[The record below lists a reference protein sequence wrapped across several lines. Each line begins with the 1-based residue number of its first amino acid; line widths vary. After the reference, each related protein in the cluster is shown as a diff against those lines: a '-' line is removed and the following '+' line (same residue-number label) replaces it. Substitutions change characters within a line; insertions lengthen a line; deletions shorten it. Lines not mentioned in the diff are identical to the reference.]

1 MKYSVSL
8 QTIAWFNARRN
19 DKSLEISP
27 KFQRR
32 PVWLDRERSSL
43 IETICNGL
51 PFPEV
56 YIQHD
61 TDPET
66 GSERHIVVDGQQRI
80 TSILRFIDGEVSL
93 PNSDPWDGQDFKDLT
108 PEEKNNFWTYNIV
121 VRSLSQTNDLEIRNL
136 FEILNT
142 NNISLNDQEI
152 RNAHYVGAFKQLAER
167 MADNPLFQTIGL
179 FTARDIRRMLDVEYA
194 SELLLLTIE
203 GVTNK
208 KEMLDFAYAN
218 FEEEL
223 PREAE
228 YEAEFNISITL
239 LHSLIT
245 AENRSFAKRK
255 SNFYTLYGAC
265 LRYYRKNGRVNFR
278 HADEVSDRVTR
289 ILRVNSLDAAQAAP
303 VPYRI
308 YFDAVTRAASDKG
321 RRAGREEI
329 MYSAI
334 VSADEGHTLAEWEST
349 FTETEAEIAI
359 VEPETGE

>member
-19 DKSLEISP
+19 DQSLEISP

-43 IETICNGL
+43 VATICSGL

-56 YIQHD
+56 YIHHD
-61 TDPET
+61 TDPDT

-80 TSILRFIDGEVSL
+80 TSILKFIDGEVSL
-93 PNSDPWDGQDFKDLT
+93 PDTDQWQGRDFRDLS
-108 PEEKNNFWTYNIV
+108 PEEKQRFWAYLIV
-121 VRSLSQTNDLEIRNL
+121 VRSLNQTNDAEIRNL

-142 NNISLNDQEI
+142 NNFSLNDQEI
-152 RNAHYVGAFKQLAER
+152 RNAHYLGAFKQLAER

-179 FTARDIRRMLDVEYA
+179 FTPRDIRRMLDVEYA

-208 KEMLDFAYAN
+208 KDLLDDAYAS

-223 PREAE
+223 PRETE
-228 YEAEFNISITL
+228 YEGDFSVAINL
-239 LHSLIT
+239 VHSLIT
-245 AENRSFAKRK
+245 SENRSQAKRK

-265 LRYYRKNGRVNFR
+265 LLYFRKTGRGTFKRAN
-278 HADEVSDRVTR
+278 EVTEIVSR
-289 ILRVNSLDAAQAAP
+289 ILSICTLEAAQDATQ
-303 VPYRI
+303 PYRL

-321 RRAGREEI
+321 RRSKREEI
-329 MYSAI
+329 MFSAI
-334 VSADEGHTLAEWEST
+334 TTIDDGGTPEQWEGL
-349 FTETEAEIAI
+349 FP
-359 VEPETGE
+359 VEPLEIREAVSDE

>member
-1 MKYSVSL
+1 MLYSVTL
-8 QTIAWFNARRN
+8 QSIAWLQARRI
-19 DKSLEISP
+19 DETLEISP

-43 IETICNGL
+43 METICSGL
-51 PFPEV
+51 PFPEI
-56 YIQHD
+56 YIHHD

-66 GSERHIVVDGQQRI
+66 GKERHIVVDGQQRI
-80 TSILRFIDGEVSL
+80 TSILRFIDGEISL
-93 PNSDPWDGQDFKDLT
+93 PNSDVWRGMDFRDLDA
-108 PEEKNNFWTYNIV
+108 EQKRRFWNYQVV
-121 VRSLSQTNDLEIRNL
+121 VRSLSNTNEAEIRNL

-167 MADNPLFQTIGL
+167 MADNPLFQSIGL

-208 KEMLDFAYAN
+208 KDMLDSAYAS

-228 YEAEFNISITL
+228 FEAEFNIAITL
-239 LHSLIT
+239 LRSLIT
-245 AENRSFAKRK
+245 NDNKGQAKKK

-265 LRYYRKNGRVNFR
+265 LRYFR
-278 HADEVSDRVTR
+278 DSQRATFKRPDDVATAITR
-289 ILRVNSLDAAQAAP
+289 LLRVGSLEEAQTLDA
-303 VPYRI
+303 PYQR

-321 RRAGREEI
+321 RRVQREEI
-329 MYSAI
+329 MYAAI
-334 VSADEGHTLAEWEST
+334 SSADEGSTLGGWENLFAQLPAEDPQGGP
-349 FTETEAEIAI
+349 TE
-359 VEPETGE
+359 

>member
-19 DKSLEISP
+19 DNSLEISP

-32 PVWLDRERSSL
+32 PVWLERERSSL
-43 IETICNGL
+43 IETICSGL

-66 GSERHIVVDGQQRI
+66 GSERHVVVDGQQRI
-80 TSILRFIDGEVSL
+80 TSILKFIDGEVSL
-93 PNSDPWDGQDFKDLT
+93 PNSEPWHGQDFRDLT
-108 PEEKNNFWTYNIV
+108 PEEKNNFWSYSIV
-121 VRSLSQTNDLEIRNL
+121 VRSLSQTNDAEIRNL

-208 KEMLDFAYAN
+208 KDMLDFAYAN

-228 YEAEFNISITL
+228 YEAEFNIAITL

-245 AENRSFAKRK
+245 LENRSQAKKK

-265 LRYYRKNGRVNFR
+265 LHYYRQTGRANFR
-278 HADEVSDRVTR
+278 RADEVLERVTR
-289 ILRVNSLDAAQAAP
+289 ILEVNSLDAAQFAP
-303 VPYRI
+303 APYRA

-321 RRAGREEI
+321 RRTLRETI
-329 MYSAI
+329 MYNAI
-334 VSADEGHTLAEWEST
+334 LSADEGKTIEQWENS
-349 FTETEAEIAI
+349 FPEPAVVI
-359 VEPETGE
+359 VEAQPEE

>member
-32 PVWLDRERSSL
+32 PVWLERERSSL
-43 IETICNGL
+43 IDTICSGL

-66 GSERHIVVDGQQRI
+66 GTERHVVVDGQQRI
-80 TSILRFIDGEVSL
+80 TSILKFIDGEVSL
-93 PNSDPWDGQDFKDLT
+93 PNSDPWHGRDFRDLT
-108 PEEKNNFWTYNIV
+108 QEEKNNFWSYSIV
-121 VRSLSQTNDLEIRNL
+121 VRSLSQTNDAEIRNL

-208 KEMLDFAYAN
+208 KDMLDSAYAG

-228 YEAEFNISITL
+228 YEGEFNVAITL

-245 AENRSFAKRK
+245 PDNRSQAKKK

-265 LRYYRKNGRVNFR
+265 LRYYRQTGRATFR
-278 HADEVSDRVTR
+278 RADDVLERVTR
-289 ILRVNSLDAAQAAP
+289 ILEVNSLDAAQSAP
-303 VPYRI
+303 PLYRA

-321 RRAGREEI
+321 RRTDREEI
-329 MYSAI
+329 MYSTI
-334 VSADEGHTLAEWEST
+334 LSADEGHTITEWETSIP
-349 FTETEAEIAI
+349 EAAI
-359 VEPETGE
+359 VVIEAQPEE